1 MPTAKQR
8 FDSRVQ
14 KQAISTMETII
25 KKLKAGRMEIKNQG
39 FWRSMP
45 GHYSF
50 KIDVINLEEI
60 HDSSEDVQ
68 E

>member
-14 KQAISTMETII
+14 KQAISTMEMII

>member
-14 KQAISTMETII
+14 KQAISTMEMII

-39 FWRSMP
+39 FWHSMP

>member
-1 MPTAKQR
+1 
-8 FDSRVQ
+8 
-14 KQAISTMETII
+14 MEMII

>member
-8 FDSRVQ
+8 YTNGI
-14 KQAISTMETII
+14 KKEAISTMEMII